1 MVTGMFKR
9 MSKISCIQQGVAGH
23 KLLNK
28 GRIQGEKTWG
38 VRLGQV
44 VYELLNKGRIL
55 RGYNRGAY
63 VSTYVQFRTL
73 SNLNAMDINAVFNE
87 IKSEHNLDFNLKSE
101 QSEIMELLVEK
112 KSVVATL
119 RTGFGKS
126 LIFMMLPKILDKVRT
141 QFTIFRQAK
150 RGRCMYTVLPNTL

>member
-1 MVTGMFKR
+1 M
-9 MSKISCIQQGVAGH
+9 A
-23 KLLNK
+23 
-28 GRIQGEKTWG
+28 
-38 VRLGQV
+38 
-44 VYELLNKGRIL
+44 
-55 RGYNRGAY
+55 
-63 VSTYVQFRTL
+63 
-73 SNLNAMDINAVFNE
+73 INAVFNE

-101 QSEIMELLVEK
+101 QSEILELLVEK

-150 RGRCMYTVLPNTL
+150 RGVVYVYCITQYPLMTATAIRSI